1 MLLVEVVRRAVCLP
15 LALAGFSVIN
25 VDLDVLLPPP
35 FSCQAVFITIEKKRR
50 PSLEIAE
57 CSVVTVFIRCSARER
72 RRMPIMQH
80 IPCPTSSSSRLQT
93 KRALIG
99 VVGRKLESTASRV
112 QRPPVKRQAANN
124 PRPQAATKETPL
136 LCYHGHTFSPIVSLA
151 LVVFCCKRFLGR
163 HLHHRYY
170 YPVHNAHS
178 TGSPRTVLQNGK
190 SNLEFCAVARAL

>member
-93 KRALIG
+93 KRALTCLPLEWWGENSSQPRHVSKGLRWSGRQQTIPA
-99 VVGRKLESTASRV
+99 RKLR
-112 QRPPVKRQAANN
+112 QKRRPCF
-124 PRPQAATKETPL
+124 ATTVTLFLPL
-136 LCYHGHTFSPIVSLA
+136 FHWRWWCF
-151 LVVFCCKRFLGR
+151 VVRGF
-163 HLHHRYY
+163 
-170 YPVHNAHS
+170 
-178 TGSPRTVLQNGK
+178 
-190 SNLEFCAVARAL
+190 